1 MSVPHGHAQ
10 ARFTKAH
17 LKREIANCYLQGWIQ
32 SRIAAHLEITQATVS
47 RYLRQIHDDW
57 LAASQVDFDAVK
69 AEQLARLDHLE
80 RTYWDAWERS
90 KEQRESSIQEQIQ
103 GDTARLRAQIK
114 KDQEW
119 GDPRYLQGVERCI
132 DQRCKILGL
141 YAAVPD
147 PGVARPTDVRPLFVL
162 GASTDDY
169 LRALEQFAN
178 VLEAAHMP
186 MGEA

>member
-1 MSVPHGHAQ
+1 VSVPHGHAH

-17 LKREIANCYLQGWIQ
+17 LKREIANCYLQGWLQ
-32 SRIAAHLEITQATVS
+32 SRIAAHLEVTQPTVS

-57 LAASQVDFDAVK
+57 LCAAQIDFDAAK

-103 GDTARLRAQIK
+103 GETSRLRAQIR
-114 KDQEW
+114 KDQDV
-119 GDPRYLQGVERCI
+119 GDARFLQGVERCI

-141 YAAVPD
+141 YAPVVTHERSAAE
-147 PGVARPTDVRPLFVL
+147 GVRPLFVL
-162 GASTDDY
+162 GGSTSEY
-169 LRALEQFAN
+169 LRALEQFADG
-178 VLEAAHMP
+178 LEQRQLP